1 MLSRPRAPH
10 RATERCWVPPW
21 HPRRRGIPPRRHG
34 GAGELCPPGEGTVPR
49 QIQQGEMLGGS
60 LGLIK
65 FWGFFGLK
73 VVNGWAG
80 HAGDLPRD

>member
-1 MLSRPRAPH
+1 MLL
-10 RATERCWVPPW
+10 W
-21 HPRRRGIPPRRHG
+21 HPHRGIPATVASPLSWRG
-34 GAGELCPPGEGTVPR
+34 GAGELCPPGEGTVPC

>member
-1 MLSRPRAPH
+1 MP
-10 RATERCWVPPW
+10 C
-21 HPRRRGIPPRRHG
+21 
-34 GAGELCPPGEGTVPR
+34 